1 MEMRKVLIADNSED
15 FAAALTDA
23 LRGSCFVRVCTTGT
37 KALEQLR
44 SYRPDVLVMDV
55 MLPEVDGISLL
66 QAAREEE
73 MMPNTLALT
82 RSAAPYITESLD
94 RLGVG
99 YIMMKPCK
107 TEAVRARI
115 LDLASQ
121 NQPRLI
127 SQPDMRNTVSNL
139 LISLR
144 VPTKLR
150 GYGCTREAVLYLMRD
165 PDMSFTKELYP
176 AVAQTC
182 DGNAVQVERAI
193 RGAIK
198 AAWLNQDD
206 EIWPQ
211 YFHPCADGTI
221 PRPTNAAFL
230 TRLVDRLTLDQIE
243 PLEEIE

>member
-15 FAAALTDA
+15 FAASLGDM
-23 LRGSCFVRVCTTGT
+23 LRGTCFVRMCTTGT
-37 KALEQLR
+37 QALEQLR

-55 MLPEVDGISLL
+55 MLPELDGISLL
-66 QAAREEE
+66 QAAQEEDL
-73 MMPNTLALT
+73 MTNVLALT
-82 RSAAPYITESLD
+82 RSSAPYITEALD

-99 YIMMKPCK
+99 YIMMKPCR
-107 TEAVRARI
+107 TEAVRQRI
-115 LDLASQ
+115 MDLASQ
-121 NQPRLI
+121 VKPRLVC
-127 SQPDMRNTVSNL
+127 QPDMRNTVSNL

-165 PDMSFTKELYP
+165 PEMSITKELYP
-176 AVAQTC
+176 AVAQIC

-198 AAWLNQDD
+198 AAWINQDSTV
-206 EIWPQ
+206 WPQ
-211 YFHPCADGTI
+211 YFQPCADGTI

-230 TRLVDRLTLDQIE
+230 TRLADKLTLDQME
-243 PLEEIE
+243 LMEEL

>member
-15 FAAALTDA
+15 FAAELADA
-23 LRGSCFVRVCTTGT
+23 LRDSCFVRVCTTGT
-37 KALEQLR
+37 QALEQLR
-44 SYRPDVLVMDV
+44 SYQPDVLVMDV
-55 MLPEVDGISLL
+55 MLPELDGISLL
-66 QAAREEE
+66 QSAREAGV
-73 MMPNTLALT
+73 MTNTLALT

-99 YIMMKPCK
+99 YIMMKPCR
-107 TEAVRARI
+107 TEAIRSRI

-121 NQPRLI
+121 TQPRLV

-150 GYGCTREAVLYLMRD
+150 GYGCTREAVLYLLRD
-165 PDMSFTKELYP
+165 PEMSFTKELYP

-193 RGAIK
+193 RGAIH
-198 AAWLNQDD
+198 AAWQNRDD
-206 EIWPQ
+206 QIWPR
-211 YFHPCADGTI
+211 YFQPCADGTI

-230 TRLVDRLTLDQIE
+230 TRLVDQLTLDQIDK
-243 PLEEIE
+243 LEEIG